1 MNNEFRPQFW
11 FRAEHV
17 GADFSAD
24 GERQVAAWLRERL
37 QALGYEARPPQA
49 QSWGHRI
56 RIDSTVPLYVDCAAA
71 RRVTGSPFAPP
82 CWIAEVN
89 AEDGLAIG
97 LEGQLAALPELARV
111 GRDLEGILGKDAG
124 AWIH

>member
-1 MNNEFRPQFW
+1 MNEYRPQFW

-24 GERQVAAWLRERL
+24 GERQVAAWLRDRL
-37 QALGYEARPPQA
+37 QALGYAARAPEE

-56 RIDSTVPLYVDCAAA
+56 RIDSAVPLYVDCAPA

-89 AEDGLAIG
+89 ADDGLKIG
-97 LEGQLAALPELARV
+97 CEGRVTALPVVAQV
-111 GRDLEGILGKDAG
+111 GRDLKGILGEDAG

>member
-1 MNNEFRPQFW
+1 MNRYHPQFW

-17 GADFSAD
+17 GADFSTD

-37 QALGYEARPPQA
+37 QALGYEARAPEE

-56 RIDSTVPLYVDCAAA
+56 RIDSAVPLYVDCAAA

-82 CWIAEVN
+82 CWIAEVLSG
-89 AEDGLAIG
+89 EGLAVG
-97 LEGQLAALPELARV
+97 LEGQLAALPEVARV
-111 GRDLEGILGKDAG
+111 GRDLRGILGADGG
-124 AWIH
+124 AWTH